1 MHPAHTQYLA
11 LNQLQQDTH
20 AAELR
25 ERAER
30 DRGRRALRAARRSS
44 KEIEAAQHAALAPA
58 HAPAYAPLSL
68 LHGFF
73 GREHGSHA

>member
-1 MHPAHTQYLA
+1 MHPATTQYLA

-20 AAELR
+20 AAELH
-25 ERAER
+25 ERAEH
-30 DRGRRALRAARRSS
+30 DRKGRRGARRSS
-44 KEIEAAQHAALAPA
+44 KEIEAAQRAAP
-58 HAPAYAPLSL
+58 APAYGRLTL